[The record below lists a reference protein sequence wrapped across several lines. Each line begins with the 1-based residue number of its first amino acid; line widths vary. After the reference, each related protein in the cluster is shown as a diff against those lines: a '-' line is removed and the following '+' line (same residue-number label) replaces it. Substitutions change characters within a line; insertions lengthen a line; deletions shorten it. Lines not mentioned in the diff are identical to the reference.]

1 MNIAEILK
9 FCPRGTE
16 LYSLIHG
23 EVFLAKVE
31 KTGEYPI
38 KVITRENK
46 YDFFS
51 KDGFL
56 YPYNFDGECVLFPSK
71 EQRNWSKFRIPIN
84 RGDIM
89 MQKDG
94 TCPFIAS
101 GEMYTEL
108 SPKYICGIN
117 TIDEFQLSLSAK
129 GWSSAFYIPASEE
142 AKKELFDKMK
152 EAGYKWNTYTLELEK
167 IEPKFKEGDVLVNK
181 NSNTL
186 FLLTKILNNDIIQGY
201 CLVAND
207 SFELYGLP
215 ISSFKLA
222 SKEDRDKLFSAI
234 LKGNYKYDKEQH
246 KLIKQKFK
254 PFDKVLV
261 RNATNDKWSIN
272 LFSYYDEK
280 NKYFPYVC
288 LDGCY
293 VYCVPYETNEY
304 FVGKTVNI
312 RY

>member
-9 FCPRGTE
+9 YCPKGTK
-16 LYSLIHG
+16 LYSLING
-23 EVFLAKVE
+23 EVFLKNVE
-31 KTGEYPI
+31 SGTQYPI
-38 KVITRENK
+38 EVTKNNIGSE
-46 YDFFS
+46 YYS
-51 KDGFL
+51 KDGL
-56 YPYNFDGECVLFPSK
+56 YYLNGECVLFPSK
-71 EQRNWSKFRIPIN
+71 DQRNWKKFRLPVKK
-84 RGDIM
+84 GDIM
-89 MQKDG
+89 MEADG
-94 TCPFIAS
+94 TVPFIAS
-101 GEMYTEL
+101 GEYYWNT
-108 SPKYICGIN
+108 SPKYICGVDNMGNFNIG
-117 TIDEFQLSLSAK
+117 TH
-129 GWSSAFYIPASEE
+129 GWTSEFYIPASEE
-142 AKKELFDKMK
+142 AKKKLFDKMK
-152 EAGYKWNTYTLELEK
+152 EAGYKWNANTLELEK

-246 KLIKQKFK
+246 MLIKVTPKFK

-261 RNATNDKWSIN
+261 RNEYYENWGCS
-272 LFSYYDEK
+272 LFSHYRNPKETAYIYATISGSYK
-280 NKYFPYVC
+280 Q
-288 LDGCY
+288 
-293 VYCVPYETNEY
+293 CVPYETNEY